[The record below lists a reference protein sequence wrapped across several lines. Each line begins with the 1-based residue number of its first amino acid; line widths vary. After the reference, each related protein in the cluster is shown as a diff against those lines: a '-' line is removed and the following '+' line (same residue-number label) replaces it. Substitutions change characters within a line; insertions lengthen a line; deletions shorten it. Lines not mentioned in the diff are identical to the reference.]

1 VEADFLAAAEHVIH
15 AADEQTVTNYAAAL
29 GSVRDPRAGTLL
41 WDFVARGAARGQAL
55 IAICWRKD
63 ARDLPRLGKVLEGP
77 ATGDPNSGGESSLPY
92 AMHNAYGGQALTY
105 LESALKGS
113 GYISVRT
120 NCARELI
127 QAGRPAG
134 FAFAAQAI
142 EERATHARDVSQFVR
157 DRFPELQGA
166 DDGTVL
172 SFLKK
177 HSLP

>member
-1 VEADFLAAAEHVIH
+1 MLEAPV
-15 AADEQTVTNYAAAL
+15 
-29 GSVRDPRAGTLL
+29 
-41 WDFVARGAARGQAL
+41 
-55 IAICWRKD
+55 
-63 ARDLPRLGKVLEGP
+63 
-77 ATGDPNSGGESSLPY
+77 TGDPNSGGESSLPY

-105 LESALKGS
+105 LESALKRS
-113 GYISVRT
+113 GYMSVRT

-142 EERATHARDVSQFVR
+142 EERASYAREIIQFVR
-157 DRFPELQGA
+157 DRFPELHGA